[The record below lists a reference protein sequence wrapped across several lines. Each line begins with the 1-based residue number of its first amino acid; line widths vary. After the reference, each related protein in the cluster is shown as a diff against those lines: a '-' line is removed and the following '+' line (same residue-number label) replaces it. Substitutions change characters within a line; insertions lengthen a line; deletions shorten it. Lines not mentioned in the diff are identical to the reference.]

1 MSSMTC
7 SIPLIADR
15 LLPQRDLLLDGE
27 FMAEFF
33 SRELGS
39 RGPIAIERCEH
50 IRSTYRAGESL
61 RVAYKVFAREGTC
74 VVTGRAFSEVQSA
87 KSFEAAQQKAVK
99 CGPFRPVL
107 HDPRTESIFWTF
119 PNDRRIVNLPL
130 LVEIPQEL
138 AQLFGARWTR
148 SNIVA
153 YAPENCATAQC
164 LTAEDDVL
172 AYAKVYASDHNES
185 CFRTYLALKSSA
197 KTERAQIDF
206 PEVIY
211 HSPERHI
218 LVLQPLR
225 GRRLADI
232 QGGEL
237 AEAYSRLG
245 HALACLHALP
255 APAHL
260 PEFPRFA
267 DSYLQLAASRIGLV
281 RPELAQQTSELCD
294 ALRTRK
300 KQWSEQWVCLHGDV
314 HPKNGILLETGSI
327 ALIDLDQASLGPSAA
342 DLGSLLAALRYER
355 HIGLLTDTEERM
367 LADAFLSGYQQIGK
381 LPEQES
387 LRWHMAAALFAE
399 RAFRA
404 VSRIRLAGLQRL
416 PELLNDAQR
425 LLGEP
430 LEAGD

>member
-1 MSSMTC
+1 MSLMSC
-7 SIPLIADR
+7 SVPLIADR
-15 LLPQRDLLLDGE
+15 LLPQRDLLLDRE
-27 FMAEFF
+27 SMAEFF

-50 IRSTYRAGESL
+50 IRTTYRAGESL
-61 RVAYKVFAREGTC
+61 RVAYRVFAREGTC
-74 VVTGRAFSEVQSA
+74 VVTGRAFADVESA
-87 KSFEAAQQKAVK
+87 KSFEEAQQRAVN

-107 HDPRTESIFWTF
+107 HDPKTECIFWTF
-119 PNDRRIVNLPL
+119 PNDRRIANLRL

-138 AQLFGARWTR
+138 AKLFDARWTR

-164 LTAEDDVL
+164 LTAADDVL

-185 CFRTYLALKSSA
+185 CFKTYLALKSSA

-211 HSPERHI
+211 HSPEHHI
-218 LVLQPLR
+218 LFLQSLR
-225 GRRLADI
+225 GRRLADV

-237 AEAYSRLG
+237 AEAFFRLG
-245 HALACLHALP
+245 HALAWLHALP
-255 APAHL
+255 APANL

-267 DSYLQLAASRIGLV
+267 DSYLQLAASSIGLV
-281 RPELAQQTSELCD
+281 RPELAQQASELCD
-294 ALRTRK
+294 ALRTQK
-300 KQWSEQWVCLHGDV
+300 QQWSEQRVCLHGDV
-314 HPKNGILLETGSI
+314 HPKNGILQETGSV
-327 ALIDLDQASLGPSAA
+327 ALIDLDQASLGPPAA

-355 HIGLLTDTEERM
+355 HIGLVTDAEERM
-367 LADAFLSGYQQIGK
+367 LADAFLGGYQQIGK
-381 LPEQES
+381 LPERES
-387 LRWHMAAALFAE
+387 LRWHMTAALFAE

-430 LEAGD
+430 LEVGD